1 MSSYIIH
8 LSAAKQLELE
18 AQPEGLCNHP
28 TDEYC
33 ENCYDEYEQETNESE
48 EYYE

>member
-1 MSSYIIH
+1 MSRYIIH

-18 AQPEGLCNHP
+18 CEPEGLCNHP

-33 ENCYDEYEQETNESE
+33 ENCYNESE
-48 EYYE
+48 YEADESEKDYE